1 MTDVEISRVIRRAAR
16 MIYRAVAAP
25 VPFAAPLAA
34 AALAVAPSGPAV
46 AQAGAVPAWLK
57 LPASDAGD
65 RPNKAENL
73 SVFVTATDAAGRS
86 PTDPSF
92 AGASRGGECRVFL
105 AGALP
110 VDNSQLYDRAFAH
123 LNDVVRAAGGPKA
136 LMKTPERIPAAQIWG
151 DANAPWRCIAGTIY
165 NVQAAGYP
173 TVGFEFAGVA
183 GDGSP
188 QAAHVAY
195 LGLTAPV
202 AKNPPKAVNRIV
214 LTAQDKILWNG
225 HEIAPVALRAQL
237 EQAAKLVP
245 QQQLEFA
252 PEAEADAGYGLS
264 AKVLGLINGSNVA
277 VNFVDN
283 DKYRAFGAASPAAAS
298 RP

>member
-1 MTDVEISRVIRRAAR
+1 MTDVEISRAIRSAAR
-16 MIYRAVAAP
+16 VLYRAVAAP
-25 VPFAAPLAA
+25 LPFATHLAA
-34 AALAVAPSGPAV
+34 AAVAVAPSGPAV
-46 AQAGAVPAWLK
+46 AQAGPVPAWLK
-57 LPASDAGD
+57 LPASDAAD
-65 RPNKAENL
+65 PPNKAENL

-86 PTDPSF
+86 PTDPGY

-105 AGALP
+105 AGP
-110 VDNSQLYDRAFAH
+110 VPVGNSELYDRAFAH
-123 LNDVVRAAGGPKA
+123 LAEVVQAAGGPKA
-136 LMKTPERIPAAQIWG
+136 LIKTPERIPAAQIWG

-165 NVQAAGYP
+165 HVQAAGYP

-183 GDGSP
+183 AGGSP
-188 QAAHVAY
+188 QAGHVAY

-202 AKNPPKAVNRIV
+202 AKNPPEAVNRIV

-225 HEIAPVALRAQL
+225 QEIAPAALRAKL

-245 QQQLEFA
+245 QSKLEFA
-252 PEAEADAGYGLS
+252 PEADAGYGLS
-264 AKVLGLINGSNVA
+264 AKVLGLINSSNVA

-283 DKYRAFGAASPAAAS
+283 EKYRVFGSASPAAAS